1 MALPSDIAA
10 AANSAVTLGLRAEE
24 IRLHNERKS
33 GFAPARVTAVLP
45 TGSDWYYHVQMNGQT
60 LTVRQSGGPQ
70 LQLGDEVHVEATPDP
85 IKLFAVDG
93 QALAMAPGPV
103 LP

>member
-1 MALPSDIAA
+1 
-10 AANSAVTLGLRAEE
+10 
-24 IRLHNERKS
+24 
-33 GFAPARVTAVLP
+33 
-45 TGSDWYYHVQMNGQT
+45 MNGQT

-85 IKLFAVDG
+85 IKLFAADG